1 VLTGAL
7 AHVKWFTD
15 PAAHPTQYQLLLTPP
30 VLAAFAIALA
40 ATAVAWWIQHHIA
53 EPAVFRGLERFAAAT
68 PLALRLHVGVAL
80 VWAALAGLLF
90 VPALHVER
98 DEFGATVLGLE
109 ALVGVLIGVG
119 LLTRLAAALLALL
132 GVIAMIPFT
141 FESVLEQVHLLGIAA
156 FLFLVGPGSLSLDKR
171 RGVKPP
177 FRGDEVPLAALTLL
191 RVAMGFGIA
200 YGALTEKLLDPPLGL
215 ALLAARPEIN
225 VFRGFGVGDPVLV
238 YTAGVVE
245 LVIGIVIL
253 SGQLTRPVIAI
264 GAVIFTVTLVEF
276 GWLELLGHLPY
287 YGIMFTLFIAPEADA
302 WHVRRALRPAA

>member
-1 VLTGAL
+1 SATTWPRGPAGGPRPGRTGDGPTVLTGAL

-53 EPAVFRGLERFAAAT
+53 EPAVFRG
-68 PLALRLHVGVAL
+68 
-80 VWAALAGLLF
+80 
-90 VPALHVER
+90 
-98 DEFGATVLGLE
+98 
-109 ALVGVLIGVG
+109 
-119 LLTRLAAALLALL
+119 
-132 GVIAMIPFT
+132 
-141 FESVLEQVHLLGIAA
+141 
-156 FLFLVGPGSLSLDKR
+156 PGSLSLDRR

-238 YTAGVVE
+238 YTAGVV
-245 LVIGIVIL
+245 
-253 SGQLTRPVIAI
+253 
-264 GAVIFTVTLVEF
+264 
-276 GWLELLGHLPY
+276 
-287 YGIMFTLFIAPEADA
+287 
-302 WHVRRALRPAA
+302 